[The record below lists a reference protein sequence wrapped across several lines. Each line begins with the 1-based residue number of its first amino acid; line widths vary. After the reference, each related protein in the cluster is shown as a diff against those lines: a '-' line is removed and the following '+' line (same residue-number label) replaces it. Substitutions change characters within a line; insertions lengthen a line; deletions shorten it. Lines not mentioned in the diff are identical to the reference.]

1 MAVLSIAREIN
12 TSLAHG
18 SLVTLVTTGQS
29 RKRRTLLTEHS
40 LCADLCGAT
49 TPGILFGSHWPGRQ
63 VLLCHIPDETPQLWE
78 GARLI

>member
-12 TSLAHG
+12 TSLAHR
-18 SLVTLVTTGQS
+18 SLVTWVTTGQS
-29 RKRRTLLTEHS
+29 RKRRALLTEHS
-40 LCADLCGAT
+40 LSVDLCRAT
-49 TPGILFGSHWPGRQ
+49 IPGTLFGSHRPGRQ

>member
-1 MAVLSIAREIN
+1 MAVLPIAREIN
-12 TSLAHG
+12 TALAHR

-29 RKRRTLLTEHS
+29 RKRGTLLTEP
-40 LCADLCGAT
+40 DLCRAT
-49 TPGILFGSHWPGRQ
+49 RPGILFGSHRPGRQ